1 MSPAELAPPPA
12 RPAIAVFCGARPG
25 HDPRYLALAHAAGVG
40 LARHGFTVV
49 YGGGSV
55 GMMGALAEG
64 ALGAGGEV
72 IGVIPSVLVA
82 REAGHTRLTRLE
94 VVPDMSVRKQRMNAL
109 ASGYL
114 VLPGGLGTLD
124 ELFEVLTLRQIG
136 LHAHPVVAVSEGGYF
151 DALAAVLQ
159 GFVAAGLAAPH
170 NVEALE
176 LYPDLGAA
184 LTRLATARLHP
195 GVA

>member
-1 MSPAELAPPPA
+1 MSRAEPAPSAT

-25 HDPRYLALAHAAGVG
+25 NDPRYLALAHAAGMG

-72 IGVIPSVLVA
+72 IGVIPKVLVA
-82 REAGHTRLTRLE
+82 REVGHTRLTRLE
-94 VVPDMSVRKQRMNAL
+94 VVPDMSVRKKRMNTL

-114 VLPGGLGTLD
+114 ILPGGLGTLD

-136 LHAHPVVAVSEGGYF
+136 LHEHPVVAVSEGGYF
-151 DALAAVLQ
+151 DSLAAALQ
-159 GFVAAGLAAPH
+159 GFVAAGLAARQ

-176 LYPDLGAA
+176 LYPDLDAA
-184 LTRLATARLHP
+184 LTRLAAVCRHP
-195 GVA
+195 